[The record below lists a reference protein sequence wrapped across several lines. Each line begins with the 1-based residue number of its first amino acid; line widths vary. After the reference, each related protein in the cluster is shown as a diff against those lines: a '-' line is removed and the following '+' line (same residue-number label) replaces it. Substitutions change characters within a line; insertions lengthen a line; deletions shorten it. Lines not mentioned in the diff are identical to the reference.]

1 MTELARIEPAN
12 NVPAHRA
19 PNLPQPAA
27 GVTALQVWVQTAQAA
42 GNLVASIVD
51 TPFFPAA
58 LWPRQTSSDPEQ
70 EEKRRAQA
78 IANGT
83 GALIYGAELG
93 LTPMNALTEVF
104 VVHGRPSIYANT
116 MVALVQ
122 AAGHEIWTE
131 SSTDTA
137 AVVCGQRA
145 GSTHVERVEFTM
157 ATAKRAGYV
166 AKNQKYV
173 TDPQA
178 MLYARA
184 ASICCKR
191 TAPEV
196 LKGIPSFEEVQ
207 DDPRVQRA
215 GAPPVRGVPVAVA
228 EITGAAP
235 APAADEPGES
245 AQPSGERSLAERAA
259 LLADWFSG
267 KWAVPAEALAA
278 RVGRPQAEWT
288 EDDVTRLRDIGALLS
303 KGQISVSDEFS
314 YVDAGQSEPPAD
326 EPVDGELV
334 DDEPPADDPPPA
346 AVPAGLMRGL
356 FATLADLGVKGDN
369 RPGRLRVAGSIL
381 NRDIAS
387 FSDLTVDDAHA
398 LIDALA
404 IYQEAGDDGRAT
416 VATLAAPD
424 REAGK

>member
-1 MTELARIEPAN
+1 MTELVHVQPAN
-12 NVPAHRA
+12 NTVARRA

-27 GVTALQVWVQTAQAA
+27 GVTALQVWVETAQAA

-58 LWPRQTSSDPEQ
+58 LWPKQTSTDPEQ

-104 VVHGRPSIYANT
+104 VVHGRPSIYTHT

-137 AVVCGQRA
+137 AVVCGRRA
-145 GSTHVERVEFTM
+145 GSEHVERAEFTI
-157 ATAKRAGYV
+157 AHAKRAGYV

-173 TDPQA
+173 TDPVA

-196 LKGIPSFEEVQ
+196 LKGIPSFEEVS

-215 GAPPVRGVPVAVA
+215 SAPPVARLPVSVA
-228 EITGAAP
+228 EITGGPAEPASGEAEAVEPAAP
-235 APAADEPGES
+235 PA
-245 AQPSGERSLAERAA
+245 ERSLAERVAV
-259 LLADWFSG
+259 LADWFAG

-278 RVGRPQAEWT
+278 RVGRPLAEWT
-288 EDDVTRLRDIGALLS
+288 EDDVTLLRDIGALLS
-303 KGQISVSDEFS
+303 KGQVSVSDEFELPE
-314 YVDAGQSEPPAD
+314 APPD
-326 EPVDGELV
+326 EPVDGEV
-334 DDEPPADDPPPA
+334 VDDPPPSS
-346 AVPAGLMRGL
+346 VPTRVMKRL
-356 FATLADLGVKGDN
+356 FAVLKDAGVEDRDPRLRLAGHMLN
-369 RPGRLRVAGSIL
+369 RPVS
-381 NRDIAS
+381 S
-387 FSDLTVDDAHA
+387 FSELSEDDAHT
-398 LIDALA
+398 LIDALGL
-404 IYQEAGDDGRAT
+404 YLEAGDDGRAT
-416 VATLAAPD
+416 VAALAAP
-424 REAGK
+424 

>member
-1 MTELARIEPAN
+1 VTELARIEPAN
-12 NVPAHRA
+12 NTLARRA

-27 GVTALQVWVQTAQAA
+27 GVTALQVWVETAQAA
-42 GNLVASIVD
+42 GQLVASIVD

-58 LWPRQTSSDPEQ
+58 LWPKQTSNDPEREAQ
-70 EEKRRAQA
+70 RRAQA

-145 GSTHVERVEFTM
+145 GSAHVERVEFKM
-157 ATAKRAGYV
+157 SDAKRAGYV

-173 TDPQA
+173 TDPVA

-184 ASICCKR
+184 ASIACKR

-207 DDPRVQRA
+207 DDPRVLRP
-215 GAPPVRGVPVAVA
+215 GAPPVAGVPVSVA
-228 EITGAAP
+228 EITGAP
-235 APAADEPGES
+235 PEPEPAADGAEPPEP
-245 AQPSGERSLAERAA
+245 AQPPAGRSLADRAA
-259 LLADWFSG
+259 ALVDWFAG

-288 EDDVTRLRDIGALLS
+288 EDDVARLRDIGALLG
-303 KGQISVSDEFS
+303 KGQISVSDEFN
-314 YVDAGQSEPPAD
+314 VEPGDPPAD

-334 DDEPPADDPPPA
+334 DDPPADDPAPVG
-346 AVPAGLMRGL
+346 VPANVMRRL
-356 FATLADLGVKGDN
+356 FAMLADLGVRGDD
-369 RPGRLRVAGSIL
+369 RSGRLRVAGSVL
-381 NRDIAS
+381 NREVGS
-387 FSDLTVDDAHA
+387 FSELTADDAHA
-398 LIDALA
+398 LVDALA
-404 IYQEAGDDGRAT
+404 IYLEAGDDGRAT
-416 VATLAAPD
+416 VAALAAPD
-424 REAGK
+424 QEPAK

>member
-12 NVPAHRA
+12 NTLAHRA

-27 GVTALQVWVQTAQAA
+27 GVTALQVWVETAQAA

-58 LWPRQTSSDPEQ
+58 LWPRQTSSDPAE

-93 LTPMNALTEVF
+93 LTPMNSLTQVF

-122 AAGHEIWTE
+122 AAGHEVWTVE
-131 SSTDTA
+131 STETR
-137 AVVCGQRA
+137 AVVCGRRA
-145 GSTHVERVEFTM
+145 GSDKVETGEMTIER
-157 ATAKRAGYV
+157 AKKAGWV
-166 AKNQKYV
+166 AKNQNYV
-173 TDPQA
+173 TNPVA

-184 ASICCKR
+184 ASICCNR

-196 LKGIPSFEEVQ
+196 LKGIPSFEEIQ

-215 GAPPVRGVPVAVA
+215 GAPPVAQVPVTVA
-228 EITGAAP
+228 EITGGPPEPEPSEAAP
-235 APAADEPGES
+235 PAA
-245 AQPSGERSLAERAA
+245 ERSLAERAVV
-259 LLADWFSG
+259 LADWFAG
-267 KWAVPAEALAA
+267 KWGVPADVLAA
-278 RVGRPQAEWT
+278 RVGRSVQDWSEADLT
-288 EDDVTRLRDIGALLS
+288 ELRDVGAAL
-303 KGQISVSDEFS
+303 GRGETTVPEQFPT
-314 YVDAGQSEPPAD
+314 DAAEPD

-334 DDEPPADDPPPA
+334 DDDPSADDPPPA
-346 AVPAGLMRGL
+346 AVPASLMRRL
-356 FATLADLGVKGDN
+356 FAILADLGVRGDDK
-369 RPGRLRVAGSIL
+369 PGRLRVAGSVL

-387 FSDLTVDDAHA
+387 FSELSVDDAHS
-398 LIDALA
+398 LVDALA
-404 IYQEAGDDGRAT
+404 IYQEAGEGGRST

-424 REAGK
+424 QEPGK

>member
-12 NVPAHRA
+12 NTLAHRA

-27 GVTALQVWVQTAQAA
+27 GVTALQVWVETAQAA

-58 LWPRQTSSDPEQ
+58 LWPRQTSSDPAE

-131 SSTDTA
+131 SSTDIA
-137 AVVCGQRA
+137 AVVCGERA
-145 GSTHVERVEFTM
+145 GSTHVERVEFTI
-157 ATAKRAGYV
+157 AQAKRAGYV

-173 TDPQA
+173 TDPVA

-207 DDPRVQRA
+207 DDPRVLRA
-215 GAPPVRGVPVAVA
+215 GAPPVAGVPVSVA
-228 EITGAAP
+228 EITGAPPEP
-235 APAADEPGES
+235 AGSEPEPS
-245 AQPSGERSLAERAA
+245 EPAQPAGEQALAARSAMLV
-259 LLADWFSG
+259 DWFSG
-267 KWAVPAEALAA
+267 KWGVPADVLAA
-278 RVGRPQAEWT
+278 RVGRPIQDWSEADLT
-288 EDDVTRLRDIGALLS
+288 ELRDVGAAL
-303 KGQISVSDEFS
+303 GRGETIVAEQFPTAEGADP
-314 YVDAGQSEPPAD
+314 GPD

-334 DDEPPADDPPPA
+334 DDDPPADDPPPA
-346 AVPAGLMRGL
+346 AVPASLMRRL
-356 FATLADLGVKGDN
+356 FAILADLGVKGDDK
-369 RPGRLRVAGSIL
+369 PGRLRVAESVL

-387 FSDLTVDDAHA
+387 FSELTVDDAHT
-398 LIDALA
+398 LVDALA
-404 IYQEAGDDGRAT
+404 IYQEAGEGGRAT
-416 VATLAAPD
+416 VAVLAAPD
-424 REAGK
+424 QEPAK

>member
-12 NVPAHRA
+12 NAVAHRA

-27 GVTALQVWVQTAQAA
+27 GVTALQVWAETTRAA
-42 GNLVASIVD
+42 GQLVASIVD

-58 LWPRQTSSDPEQ
+58 LWPRGGKPTNPTDQD
-70 EEKRRAQA
+70 RAQA
-78 IANGT
+78 ISNGT
-83 GALIYGAELG
+83 GALMYGTELG
-93 LTPMNALTEVF
+93 LTPMASLTEVF
-104 VVHGRPSIYANT
+104 VIHGRPSIYANT

-122 AAGHEIWTE
+122 AAGHEVWTE

-145 GSTHVERVEFTM
+145 GSTHVERVEFTI
-157 ATAKRAGYV
+157 AQAKRAGYV

-173 TDPQA
+173 TDPVA

-191 TAPEV
+191 VAPEV

-215 GAPPVRGVPVAVA
+215 GAPPVAGVPVSVA
-228 EITGAAP
+228 EITGALPEP
-235 APAADEPGES
+235 AGSEPEPS
-245 AQPSGERSLAERAA
+245 EPAQPPADRSPAERAA
-259 LLADWFSG
+259 MLVDWFSG
-267 KWAVPAEALAA
+267 KWAVPVAALAA

-303 KGQISVSDEFS
+303 KGQISVSDEFNI
-314 YVDAGQSEPPAD
+314 DPSEPPAD

-334 DDEPPADDPPPA
+334 DDDPPADDPPPA
-346 AVPAGLMRGL
+346 EVPASLMRRL
-356 FATLADLGVKGDN
+356 FAILADLGVKGDN
-369 RPGRLRVAGSIL
+369 KPGRLRVAGSVL

-387 FSDLTVDDAHA
+387 FSELTVDDAHT
-398 LIDALA
+398 LVDALA
-404 IYQEAGDDGRAT
+404 IYQEAGEGGRAT
-416 VATLAAPD
+416 VAVLAAPD
-424 REAGK
+424 QEPGK